1 MFSLRES
8 SPPRHPCHLTCYAT
22 RFDHNFLQTII
33 NNSNYQLNCISLV
46 ALLQLS
52 VLTIGGFTFFVDL
65 QVRNNFLW
73 QKRTLLIKKK
83 LTMGK
88 VSTQKY
94 NPGHSLF
101 VVTPAGLTFKILSSR
116 SENEVVLLMDDH
128 IVYRNNKHNHFP
140 VYLSVIDFF
149 IYNFIDTLSKM
160 GVFTNNRQLICTC
173 GDHTLHCLNNHCQM
187 TFTDHGKAQ
196 AGFS

>member
-1 MFSLRES
+1 MLFISIEINTERYQCFRYAN
-8 SPPRHPCHLTCYAT
+8 PRLLDTHVILHVML
-22 RFDHNFLQTII
+22 HVSTIIFFKI

-52 VLTIGGFTFFVDL
+52 VLTIGGCTFFVDL

-149 IYNFIDTLSKM
+149 FL
-160 GVFTNNRQLICTC
+160 
-173 GDHTLHCLNNHCQM
+173 
-187 TFTDHGKAQ
+187 
-196 AGFS
+196 